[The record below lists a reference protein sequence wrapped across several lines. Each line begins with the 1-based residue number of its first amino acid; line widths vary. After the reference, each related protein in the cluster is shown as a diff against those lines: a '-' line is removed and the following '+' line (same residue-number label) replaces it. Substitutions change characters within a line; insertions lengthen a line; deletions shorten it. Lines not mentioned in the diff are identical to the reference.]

1 MEKLHTSGVVAIGIF
16 SVLRS
21 IATTSIIKIRIDK
34 QILPQISKSQK
45 EAYLNDE
52 DNLGKCVA
60 RLPLILQNID
70 TNITKFINV
79 RVINLGQ
86 KVANR
91 RDEGITF
98 LTVLRTG
105 KIDLKGEDT
114 TYKNDKMKM
123 SWNTLIRGTFGSLE
137 LGDVVSDVAI
147 DAVQLST
154 LG

>member
-1 MEKLHTSGVVAIGIF
+1 MVHSLANQIKPMEKLHTSGVVAIGIF

-21 IATTSIIKIRIDK
+21 IATTSIIKIRIGK

-86 KVANR
+86 KVTNR

-105 KIDLKGEDT
+105 KIDLKSEDT

-123 SWNTLIRGTFGSLE
+123 S
-137 LGDVVSDVAI
+137 
-147 DAVQLST
+147 
-154 LG
+154 

>member
-1 MEKLHTSGVVAIGIF
+1 MVHSLAIQIKPMEKLHTSGVVAIGIF

-86 KVANR
+86 KVTNR

-123 SWNTLIRGTFGSLE
+123 S
-137 LGDVVSDVAI
+137 
-147 DAVQLST
+147 
-154 LG
+154 

>member
-123 SWNTLIRGTFGSLE
+123 SWNTLIRGTSGSLE
-137 LGDVVSDVAI
+137 LRKVVSDVAV

-154 LG
+154 LS

>member
-86 KVANR
+86 KVTNR

-123 SWNTLIRGTFGSLE
+123 S
-137 LGDVVSDVAI
+137 
-147 DAVQLST
+147 
-154 LG
+154 

>member
-1 MEKLHTSGVVAIGIF
+1 MEKLHTSGVVAIGIL

-34 QILPQISKSQK
+34 QILPQISKSQN

-79 RVINLGQ
+79 RVINLGE
-86 KVANR
+86 KVTNR
-91 RDEGITF
+91 RDEGIAS
-98 LTVLRTG
+98 LTVPRTG
-105 KIDLKGEDT
+105 EIDLKSEDT

-123 SWNTLIRGTFGSLE
+123 S
-137 LGDVVSDVAI
+137 
-147 DAVQLST
+147 
-154 LG
+154 

>member
-21 IATTSIIKIRIDK
+21 IATTSIIKIRIGK
-34 QILPQISKSQK
+34 QILPQISKSQN

-86 KVANR
+86 KVTNR

-123 SWNTLIRGTFGSLE
+123 S
-137 LGDVVSDVAI
+137 
-147 DAVQLST
+147 
-154 LG
+154 

>member
-1 MEKLHTSGVVAIGIF
+1 MEKLHTSGVVAIGIL

-34 QILPQISKSQK
+34 QILPQISKSQN

-79 RVINLGQ
+79 RVINLG
-86 KVANR
+86 
-91 RDEGITF
+91 
-98 LTVLRTG
+98 
-105 KIDLKGEDT
+105 
-114 TYKNDKMKM
+114 
-123 SWNTLIRGTFGSLE
+123 
-137 LGDVVSDVAI
+137 
-147 DAVQLST
+147 
-154 LG
+154 

>member
-86 KVANR
+86 KVTNR
-91 RDEGITF
+91 GDEGITF

-105 KIDLKGEDT
+105 KIDLKSEDT

>member
-34 QILPQISKSQK
+34 QILPQISKSQN

-52 DNLGKCVA
+52 DNRGKCEFG
-60 RLPLILQNID
+60 LPLILQNID

-86 KVANR
+86 KVTNR

-123 SWNTLIRGTFGSLE
+123 S
-137 LGDVVSDVAI
+137 
-147 DAVQLST
+147 
-154 LG
+154 

>member
-1 MEKLHTSGVVAIGIF
+1 MEKLHTSGIVAIGIF

-79 RVINLGQ
+79 RMIDLGQ
-86 KVANR
+86 KVTNR

-105 KIDLKGEDT
+105 KIDLKSEDT

-123 SWNTLIRGTFGSLE
+123 S
-137 LGDVVSDVAI
+137 
-147 DAVQLST
+147 
-154 LG
+154 

>member
-34 QILPQISKSQK
+34 QILPQISKSQN

-86 KVANR
+86 KVTNR

-105 KIDLKGEDT
+105 KIDLKSEDT

-123 SWNTLIRGTFGSLE
+123 S
-137 LGDVVSDVAI
+137 
-147 DAVQLST
+147 
-154 LG
+154 